1 MKFKNNE
8 LIFKLVFCAIMASF
22 AIILDKFLSFKTYN
36 LKFTLYGLPLMFVG
50 IMYGWKAGLLSG
62 VVAGVVL
69 QLTSE
74 YGISVTSPFW
84 ALAPMAWGFFS
95 GLVSDLYK
103 KQLNVLKIS
112 IAVVAS
118 SVTSFI
124 FNTLTMFLD
133 SLLIKDSYYTLSVIL
148 TGVPTRL
155 LSMIILCPVYILVLS
170 FLYKTLKKTMIDKNN
185 NNEENNEVNT
195 EFNEE

>member
-8 LIFKLVFCAIMASF
+8 LILKLVFCAIMASF
-22 AIILDKFLSFKTYN
+22 AICLDKFLSFKTYN

-50 IMYGWKAGLLSG
+50 IMYGWKAGLFSG
-62 VVAGVVL
+62 VITGIVL

-74 YGISVTSPFW
+74 YGISITSPFW

-95 GLVSDLYK
+95 GLVSDLFK
-103 KQLNVLKIS
+103 KQLNVFSIS

-133 SLLIKDSYYTLSVIL
+133 SLFYKDSYYTASVIL

-155 LSMIILCPVYILVLS
+155 LSMVILCPVYILVLTV
-170 FLYKTLKKTMIDKNN
+170 LYKTLKKTMIDKNN
-185 NNEENNEVNT
+185 ENNEQDLET
-195 EFNEE
+195 K

>member
-8 LIFKLVFCAIMASF
+8 LILKLVFCAIMASF
-22 AIILDKFLSFKTYN
+22 AICLDKFLSFKTYN

-50 IMYGWKAGLLSG
+50 IMYGWKAGLFSG
-62 VVAGVVL
+62 VITGIVL

-74 YGISVTSPFW
+74 YGISITSPFW

-95 GLVSDLYK
+95 GLVSDLFK
-103 KQLNVLKIS
+103 KQLNVFSIS

-133 SLLIKDSYYTLSVIL
+133 SLFYKDSYYTASVIL

-155 LSMIILCPVYILVLS
+155 LSMVILCPVYILVLTV
-170 FLYKTLKKTMIDKNN
+170 LYKTLKKTMIDKNN
-185 NNEENNEVNT
+185 ENNEQDLET
-195 EFNEE
+195 E

>member
-8 LIFKLVFCAIMASF
+8 LILKLVFCAIMASF
-22 AIILDKFLSFKTYN
+22 AICLDKFLSFKTYN

-50 IMYGWKAGLLSG
+50 IMYGWKAGLFSG
-62 VVAGVVL
+62 AITGIVL

-74 YGISVTSPFW
+74 YGISITSPFW

-95 GLVSDLYK
+95 GLVSDLFK
-103 KQLNVLKIS
+103 KQLNVFSIS

-133 SLLIKDSYYTLSVIL
+133 SLFYKDSYYTASVIL

-155 LSMIILCPVYILVLS
+155 LSMVILCPVYILVLTV
-170 FLYKTLKKTMIDKNN
+170 LYKTLKKTMIDKNN
-185 NNEENNEVNT
+185 ENNEQDLET
-195 EFNEE
+195 K